1 MSCRAHPVRG
11 LAELDVLAAALARL
25 LQPGDV
31 VLLRGP
37 LGAGKTTFAQAV
49 GAALGVRERM
59 TSPTFVIAHVH
70 TSGRLPLVH
79 VDAYRI
85 ADALELDDLDLDAS
99 LDESATLIEWGEG
112 KAEQLSDDY
121 LVVDIARDAAAD
133 EDTRLVRFE
142 PHGPGWTQRLAR
154 ADLDNIEGRR

>member
-1 MSCRAHPVRG
+1 MSCPAHPVRG
-11 LAELDVLAAALARL
+11 LAELDVLAAGLARL
-25 LQPGDV
+25 LQRGDV

-133 EDTRLVRFE
+133 EDTRTVRFA
-142 PHGPGWTQRLAR
+142 PHGPSWTQRLAR
-154 ADLDNIEGRR
+154 LERDNIEESR